1 MIKVLVADDE
11 EIVRTSLVDMIPW
24 QELGMVLV
32 GSVRNG
38 VEALDIVSDDPPD
51 IVITDI
57 RMPMMDGLELI
68 ERIKVLS
75 PDTEIIILSGFSEFS
90 YAQKAMSYGVKH
102 YLLKPTRKEDLIE
115 LLRRIS
121 YERTDNGALR
131 YSYQLER
138 LMLLDALSD
147 PSTIGHSLKL
157 LGINPASG
165 AAIQEGRGGVEPF
178 FRPVMAGGTVYSFVP
193 DGAPDAPRLEDAI
206 ASFVASYT
214 PGQISIEGDDGSFR
228 PLWTGGEERI
238 GRISAEYA
246 KALEE
251 GKSSE
256 ELDRKV
262 EEIFS
267 PMQPLE
273 AALLLVRMVSSAS
286 LGDGYLPALLGTGIL
301 DAASTEDVI
310 KVAREILGRRMGDGR
325 KGQNPVAAIISYLD
339 KHIDDDGIS
348 LKWLSDNVVYMDAGY
363 LSKLFV
369 KETGVR
375 FSDYLSRMRIDYA
388 KSLMK
393 LYDSSTVQEI
403 AEKSGFGGNP
413 RYFSQV
419 FRKYEGMTPSE
430 YLARQRGQR

>member
-68 ERIKVLS
+68 GRIKVLS
-75 PDTEIIILSGFSEFS
+75 PDTEIIILSGFGEFS

-165 AAIQEGRGGVEPF
+165 AAIQEGRGGREPF
-178 FRPVMAGGTVYSFVP
+178 FRPVMAGGAVYSFVP

-256 ELDRKV
+256 ELDRKI

-310 KVAREILGRRMGDGR
+310 KVAREILGRR
-325 KGQNPVAAIISYLD
+325 
-339 KHIDDDGIS
+339 
-348 LKWLSDNVVYMDAGY
+348 
-363 LSKLFV
+363 
-369 KETGVR
+369 
-375 FSDYLSRMRIDYA
+375 
-388 KSLMK
+388 
-393 LYDSSTVQEI
+393 
-403 AEKSGFGGNP
+403 
-413 RYFSQV
+413 
-419 FRKYEGMTPSE
+419 
-430 YLARQRGQR
+430 

>member
-206 ASFVASYT
+206 ASFIRHEGLDTQYEAQYDEMSTYPETKCLVNYFNIRDRARLRQVEHYMVNVRTAELFLHPLKGMPTFSYLRDVHSHLFGDIFPSAGMLRTAEASKRKDFCRPQY
-214 PGQISIEGDDGSFR
+214 IERFSQ
-228 PLWTGGEERI
+228 
-238 GRISAEYA
+238 
-246 KALEE
+246 
-251 GKSSE
+251 
-256 ELDRKV
+256 
-262 EEIFS
+262 EIFS
-267 PMQPLE
+267 RLSREDYLRNIADVDDFVNDLAFYMGEAEALHPFRDGNGRAIRFFFNRLVEEAGYTIRWCDADPDRMLE
-273 AALLLVRMVSSAS
+273 AS
-286 LGDGYLPALLGTGIL
+286 I
-301 DAASTEDVI
+301 
-310 KVAREILGRRMGDGR
+310 
-325 KGQNPVAAIISYLD
+325 AAI
-339 KHIDDDGIS
+339 DG
-348 LKWLSDNVVYMDAGY
+348 
-363 LSKLFV
+363 
-369 KETGVR
+369 
-375 FSDYLSRMRIDYA
+375 DYQAL
-388 KSLMK
+388 
-393 LYDSSTVQEI
+393 I
-403 AEKSGFGGNP
+403 AELGEMIEP
-413 RYFSQV
+413 R
-419 FRKYEGMTPSE
+419 
-430 YLARQRGQR
+430 A

>member
-68 ERIKVLS
+68 GRIKVLS
-75 PDTEIIILSGFSEFS
+75 PDTEIIILSGFGEFS

-165 AAIQEGRGGVEPF
+165 AAIQEGRGGEEPF

-206 ASFVASYT
+206 EHVHQRGLSSAIFADQAMDLAGFHREIYAIYRLNAGKGLVDVGHFDCVLIHIRDLLQMKVRFDIRFKSKV
-214 PGQISIEGDDGSFR
+214 R
-228 PLWTGGEERI
+228 PPRPRCESAAGEMGGRWRANGLYATTGGN
-238 GRISAEYA
+238 
-246 KALEE
+246 
-251 GKSSE
+251 
-256 ELDRKV
+256 
-262 EEIFS
+262 
-267 PMQPLE
+267 
-273 AALLLVRMVSSAS
+273 SAS
-286 LGDGYLPALLGTGIL
+286 LIY
-301 DAASTEDVI
+301 
-310 KVAREILGRRMGDGR
+310 
-325 KGQNPVAAIISYLD
+325 
-339 KHIDDDGIS
+339 
-348 LKWLSDNVVYMDAGY
+348 
-363 LSKLFV
+363 
-369 KETGVR
+369 
-375 FSDYLSRMRIDYA
+375 
-388 KSLMK
+388 
-393 LYDSSTVQEI
+393 
-403 AEKSGFGGNP
+403 
-413 RYFSQV
+413 
-419 FRKYEGMTPSE
+419 
-430 YLARQRGQR
+430 